1 MIRANVGMQMKRAR
15 VPTRVN
21 SAERHETKRPRQRT
35 VDTLTQ
41 HWTEDLIDQGFKH
54 LMEKD
59 AKIAA
64 LLSESSVPY
73 NSSRQAALQ
82 SLLPDTSACP
92 FTSLCRSICYQ
103 QLHTKAAATIYARFL
118 EVCAETGTSQLTPEA
133 IVKTSSEDLRA
144 AGLSQ
149 SKVSYVKDLSEFFLS
164 GSIDTSSIRS
174 MGIDELGRD
183 HLLKVKGIG
192 PWTVDMFG
200 IFFVGLTDVVPLSD
214 LGIKKGIQKTY
225 GLKKIPT
232 KKEIEEISEHWK
244 PFRSLGSW
252 LMWRSLES

>member
-1 MIRANVGMQMKRAR
+1 MIRAKVGVQMKRGR
-15 VPTRVN
+15 VPTP
-21 SAERHETKRPRQRT
+21 AEGHGSKRQRRRT
-35 VDTLTQ
+35 VDNFTQ

-59 AKIAA
+59 AKLAA

-73 NSSRQAALQ
+73 HNRRQAALQ
-82 SLLPDTSACP
+82 SLLPNTSACP

-103 QLHTKAAATIYARFL
+103 QLHTKAAATIYGRFL
-118 EVCAETGTSQLTPEA
+118 QVCAESGSSQLTPEA
-133 IVKTSSEDLRA
+133 IVKTPCEALRA

-149 SKVSYVKDLSEFFLS
+149 SKVSYLKDLSQFFLS
-164 GSIDTSSIRS
+164 GSIDTSSTRS
-174 MGIDELGRD
+174 MSIDELGRD

-192 PWTVDMFG
+192 PWTVDMFA

-225 GLKKIPT
+225 GLKKIPA
-232 KKEIEEISEHWK
+232 KKEIEEISENWK
-244 PFRSLGSW
+244 PYRSLGSW
-252 LMWRSLES
+252 LMWRSLE